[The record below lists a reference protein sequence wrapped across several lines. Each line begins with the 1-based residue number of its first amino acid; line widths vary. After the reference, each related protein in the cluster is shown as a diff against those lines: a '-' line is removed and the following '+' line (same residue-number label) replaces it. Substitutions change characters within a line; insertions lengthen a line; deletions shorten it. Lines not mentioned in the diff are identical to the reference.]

1 MTGSEYLNMAEMADE
16 RNTVIKLVM
25 FDLAGTTVDDNIQG
39 IPLVTIAMK
48 ETFNKHGYKIEPE
61 TVNKYRGLEK
71 KDAIRGIIKNELCP
85 GSSSSI
91 DVEVMFNDFKDF
103 LRKHLSSIKDEI
115 PGTSEV
121 FRQLKSR
128 GLKIAVGSGFPHS
141 VVESIISMLQWQD
154 LVDCICSAEKVGK
167 GRPHPAM
174 IQKAMK
180 CFGVT
185 DPRSVVKVGDTKAD
199 IDEGKNAGCW
209 TVAVL
214 TGTQTVECLREN
226 NPDFIINSVKE
237 LPNLLSTGIF

>member
-1 MTGSEYLNMAEMADE
+1 MADE
-16 RNTVIKLVM
+16 RNVNIKLVM
-25 FDLAGTTVDDNIQG
+25 FDLAGTTVDDNVEG

-48 ETFNKHGYKIEPE
+48 DTFNKYGYKIESE

-85 GSSSSI
+85 ESFSGI
-91 DVEVMFNDFKDF
+91 DVEVLFKDFKDF

-115 PGTSEV
+115 PETSEV

-174 IQKAMK
+174 IQEAMK
-180 CFGVT
+180 YFGVT

-214 TGTQTVECLREN
+214 TGTQTKEYIREN

-237 LPNLLSTGIF
+237 LPNLLSNENFFEI